1 MALLD
6 RFRKPSAPSPK
17 KVGAKTKQAPAKTPA
32 KEKAAVT
39 EETQAVAVS
48 PRHLLAYRLLRKP
61 QVSEKAAHLTDR
73 GTYVF
78 QVPTD
83 AEKVAIKKAVEAMYK
98 VNVTAVRT
106 MNYAG
111 KTTQRGRRP
120 GARKDWKKALVT
132 LKSGQKIDL
141 YEGV

>member
-6 RFRKPSAPSPK
+6 RFRKQSALPVQK
-17 KVGAKTKQAPAKTPA
+17 DEAKTKKMPAKTPA
-32 KEKAAVT
+32 KEKAADA
-39 EETQAVAVS
+39 ETQAVAVS

-83 AEKVAIKKAVEAMYK
+83 AEKIAIKKAVEAMYK
-98 VNVTAVRT
+98 VNVSAVRT

-120 GARKDWKKALVT
+120 GARKNWKKALVT